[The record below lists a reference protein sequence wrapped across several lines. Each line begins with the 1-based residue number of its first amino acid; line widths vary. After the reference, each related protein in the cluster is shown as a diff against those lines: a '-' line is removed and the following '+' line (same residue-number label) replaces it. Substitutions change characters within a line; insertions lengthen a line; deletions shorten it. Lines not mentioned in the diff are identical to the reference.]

1 MVLRSMYSVPTNG
14 SAISLTQFVYDGDG
28 SRVLQLLPDGSQTAY
43 ASALEV
49 SITGTQRITKTYYS
63 AGSQLIAMRQFTTPT
78 SSVLYFLHS
87 DHLGSTSLT
96 TDQNGNALTRQSYD
110 AWGNVRYV
118 TGTLPTDIGFTGQR
132 LDNST
137 GLMYYGARYYAQGL
151 GRFISADTIVPSP
164 SNPQS
169 LNRFSYTRNNP
180 LKYIDPSGHVD
191 CDKSQYGNDCQS
203 SSAHEK
209 EQADAHNNLCAY
221 DQTLCQWGT
230 GAGEVAALLAI
241 GGIGLIGGALIGVGA
256 ELIGSA
262 AIATGGAAAA
272 TTSGLFGSGL
282 VGAGV
287 GLVAGAGGTVVNEVS
302 SGQRLDPTDILI
314 NSVDTAG
321 AGFVSGIIP
330 GSGGWALAARV
341 GFNGLF
347 AAHASVWSD
356 IAHDR
361 PIDGKKAALSGSL
374 TAGVSALAGVGAN
387 VLTKIYQGMTPQA
400 NGASK
405 LFVPYSSLA
414 KQQGSMQATKAAGY
428 GLINAFAVQ
437 IPLYILATPR

>member
-1 MVLRSMYSVPTNG
+1 
-14 SAISLTQFVYDGDG
+14 
-28 SRVLQLLPDGSQTAY
+28 
-43 ASALEV
+43 
-49 SITGTQRITKTYYS
+49 
-63 AGSQLIAMRQFTTPT
+63 
-78 SSVLYFLHS
+78 
-87 DHLGSTSLT
+87 
-96 TDQNGNALTRQSYD
+96 
-110 AWGNVRYV
+110 
-118 TGTLPTDIGFTGQR
+118 
-132 LDNST
+132 
-137 GLMYYGARYYAQGL
+137 MYYGARYYAQGL
-151 GRFISADTIVPSP
+151 GRFISADTIVPDP
-164 SNPQS
+164 SNPQR

-191 CDKSQYGNDCQS
+191 CDKSQHGNDCQS

-209 EQADAHNNLCAY
+209 EQADAYNNLCAY
-221 DQTLCQWGT
+221 DRTSCQWGAD
-230 GAGEVAALLAI
+230 AGEVAALLAI

-262 AIATGGAAAA
+262 AIATGGLAAA

-287 GLVAGAGGTVVNEVS
+287 GLLAGAGGTVVNEVS

-321 AGFVSGIIP
+321 VGFVSGIIP

-356 IAHDR
+356 KAHDR
-361 PIDGKKAALSGSL
+361 PIDGKKAALSGGL
-374 TAGVSALAGVGAN
+374 TAGMSALAGVGAN
-387 VLTKIYQGMTPQA
+387 VVTKIYQSMTPQA

-414 KQQGSMQATKAAGY
+414 KQQGSMQATKAVGY
-428 GLINAFAVQ
+428 GLINAFAVP